1 MSKKE
6 KQLKRFQEV
15 PKDLTWNEFVSVLG
29 WLGFECHR
37 NSGSSRAFYN
47 SELNVTMF
55 FHEPHPSS
63 IVKVCYIKY
72 AIAKLREHGLLS

>member
-15 PKDLTWNEFVSVLG
+15 PKDLTWDEFVSVLG
-29 WLGFECHR
+29 GLGFECCKS
-37 NSGSSRAFYN
+37 SGSRRSFYN
-47 SELNVTMF
+47 PKLNVTMF

-63 IVKVCYIKY
+63 IVKVCYIRD
-72 AIAKLREHGLLS
+72 AIAKLREHGLLP